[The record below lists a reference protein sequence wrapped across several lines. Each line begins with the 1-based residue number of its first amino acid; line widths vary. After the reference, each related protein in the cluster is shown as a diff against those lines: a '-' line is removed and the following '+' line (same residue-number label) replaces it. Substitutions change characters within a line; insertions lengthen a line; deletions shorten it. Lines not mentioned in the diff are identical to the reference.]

1 MNRETRR
8 ELIKN
13 GAYKKTVENLGAY
26 QSPCTLAEA
35 VQISR
40 ASAEDVVASYD
51 QSIRPLQVAVSLQV
65 ELLKKV
71 IIKSGLVS
79 EEEFKDMYINAVK
92 EFNDTQRASL
102 EEDNEDPEETS
113 PKMSASVSDIEVK
126 VD

>member
-13 GAYKKTVENLGAY
+13 GASKKTVEDLGAY

-65 ELLKKV
+65 ELLKRV

-102 EEDNEDPEETS
+102 EEDNEDPEET
-113 PKMSASVSDIEVK
+113 PTKMSASVSDIEVK